1 MRCVVSLPVFEAGV
15 VAEAEAQAAVA
26 TVAARTAAPARYAMI
41 FVSMT
46 SSTSVMR
53 IDEGLGVAG
62 AELSGAEEDEDYGV
76 SCEDGELTQAEN
88 MCGGRRPLVAVV

>member
-1 MRCVVSLPVFEAGV
+1 
-15 VAEAEAQAAVA
+15 
-26 TVAARTAAPARYAMI
+26 
-41 FVSMT
+41 
-46 SSTSVMR
+46 MR

-88 MCGGRRPLVAVV
+88 MCGGRRPLVAVVTDSALPQGIQRAGLGQAGSFAGVNGWHL